1 MLRLVVTGASWT
13 CRMPDEWTLCCTA
26 EWHLLPSTG
35 RYQLGIYLTFH
46 SSQILST
53 GLILTLQ
60 RAVCVS
66 SAHSSP
72 SPPVETPG
80 LSVPGAT
87 CPSPSLL
94 SAPPGNWCLCVILI
108 FSIIKATLTLN
119 HKAHQVRCEDKLTV
133 LKILGPPSWPL
144 SRRIH
149 LLDMALLKPTFPK
162 ASFYTEIET
171 KLSVNTAPMLQVGSI
186 YCILLW
192 PKITM

>member
-1 MLRLVVTGASWT
+1 MS
-13 CRMPDEWTLCCTA
+13 EHFCTA
-26 EWHLLPSTG
+26 EWHLMPSTG

-46 SSQILST
+46 RCFHSCQILST

-94 SAPPGNWCLCVILI
+94 SAPPGRAHTHTRTREIDVYVCHTYFLHY
-108 FSIIKATLTLN
+108 KATLTLN

-162 ASFYTEIET
+162 ASFYAEIET
-171 KLSVNTAPMLQVGSI
+171 KQSVNSAPMLQVESI
-186 YCILLW
+186 
-192 PKITM
+192 